1 MNAQSWVGKMRWNG
15 MPLTIVGLA
24 STILSPQSGWSDSGV
39 PAFRR
44 PATLGHVFEDDLRSL
59 PYQCECEF
67 FAGPIRAE
75 NTVFA
80 TRNNRTVAFARV
92 DGQLI
97 TMRRSGR
104 PANALCRK
112 GAQYSERWIGA
123 RTMIYIDQRA
133 TGSGAE
139 SCWYKGTMRVIVG
152 EGSTVTPIGGACGC

>member
-1 MNAQSWVGKMRWNG
+1 MNAQARAGKRRLNAMH
-15 MPLTIVGLA
+15 LAILGLA
-24 STILSPQSGWSDSGV
+24 STILSPQFGWSDSGV

-44 PATLGHVFEDDLRSL
+44 PAKLGHIFEDDLRSL

-67 FAGPIRAE
+67 FAGPIRGD

-97 TMRRSGR
+97 TMRRSGQL
-104 PANALCRK
+104 ANAPCRK

-123 RTMIYIDQRA
+123 RAMIYIDQRA

-152 EGSTVTPIGGACGC
+152 ESSTLTPIGGACGC